1 MYIDEN
7 ELLKKHKGDIPT
19 LWQIYVSDRKF
30 FKSKYFLLS
39 FISAFIALLLGTFS
53 NISYYELILK
63 VANLGIS
70 LIPSLLGFNLGAYI
84 LIVGFGGTEIL
95 SIITKPL
102 EQQKKFSFYQKLNGV
117 LGISVITQIITL
129 FCAFSLNVWDNLQ
142 LGIDCNYDLKIVYWW
157 ATLINTLV
165 YFILIFLSFYSILL
179 LISVVK
185 HVFMFAQTIHF
196 CITVNKLREG
206 EKEGKNQNKEK
217 GQ

>member
-1 MYIDEN
+1 MYIDEK
-7 ELLKKHKGDIPT
+7 ELKKKHKGDIPT
-19 LWQIYVSDRKF
+19 LWEIYVSDRQFYKN
-30 FKSKYFLLS
+30 KYFIIS
-39 FISAFIALLLGTFS
+39 FISAIIALLLGS
-53 NISYYELILK
+53 LSEISYYELILK

-95 SIITKPL
+95 SVITKPL

-142 LGIDCNYDLKIVYWW
+142 LGIDCNYDIKIIYWW
-157 ATLINTLV
+157 ATLINILV
-165 YFILIFLSFYSILL
+165 YFILIFLSLYSILL

-196 CITVNKLREG
+196 CITVNKL
-206 EKEGKNQNKEK
+206 KEGGMEENSKKNQE
-217 GQ
+217 